1 MLEKLTDKVSK
12 MFSQKTVEH
21 TKQAII
27 EDVKQNQ
34 TSYVMA
40 GITGLVIATGV
51 IVAVKAIIGS
61 VPTAPQPLYSIT
73 YNYYISMTPEMAKEA
88 LAAGGGIRA

>member
-1 MLEKLTDKVSK
+1 MLERLADKFSK
-12 MFSQKTVEH
+12 TFSKKTVEH

-34 TSYVMA
+34 TSYIMA

-51 IVAVKAIIGS
+51 IIAVKAIIGS
-61 VPTAPQPLYSIT
+61 VPTAPQPLYSVT
-73 YNYYISMTPEMAKEA
+73 YNYYISMTPEATKAIIGGAAK
-88 LAAGGGIRA
+88 